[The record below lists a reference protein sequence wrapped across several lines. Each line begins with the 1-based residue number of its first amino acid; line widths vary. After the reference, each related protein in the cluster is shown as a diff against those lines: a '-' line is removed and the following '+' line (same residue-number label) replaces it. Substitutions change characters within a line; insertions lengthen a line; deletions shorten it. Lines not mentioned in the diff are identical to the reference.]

1 MALPACRPVAN
12 LERYFLGLGNAHM
25 YYNVAMGIRLQ
36 FQSHPEAHGPGPK
49 ELPRSKD
56 QWLAL
61 LTPALATVVQRHP
74 LMSTYIAG
82 HLTATPTFQ
91 AMSSIDLSKIIAV
104 DSIQQSMDIAKF
116 LEMEHDKPFDLGDH
130 QVPLWRIMVVHI
142 TDDDTF
148 YLLYIFHHS
157 LCDGRSSAAFTE
169 QLLAELNHII
179 KNKTTSAPLPPSK
192 RNNPWT
198 ITCPNRTP
206 LPLALEQRVDCTPSL
221 KTRVRHFLY
230 QVIMPAWLKKA
241 LEPQFWAGEFPA
253 TASNETQLGIVVLTP
268 EETSQLIAAARRK
281 HTTVNS
287 VLFTSFL
294 FAIKAVFLSS
304 SHGDNKDAK
313 KGATTTTQDLFSAST
328 VACPRSSQLFSS
340 PVEHSE
346 HVLCIADLW
355 THGHAVELE
364 TEFWSF
370 TREYHAQVVRHVRTP
385 RKLQR
390 LLENYGTL
398 RYMPGSPEGY
408 EKALQ
413 QRYVRQQYGREGT
426 MRTSN
431 IGVGWKQE
439 NGGDDKL
446 VFKVLHPLFTMS
458 AVTMGPVFTFCV
470 ATGEGGSLV
479 VSNTWQRGAV
489 RSRGQA
495 DRVLREFR
503 KVVGEACHEGRESYL
518 FRDVLLSC

>member
-1 MALPACRPVAN
+1 MAPAASRPVAN

-25 YYNVAMGIRLQ
+25 YYNVTMGIRLQ
-36 FQSHPEAHGPGPK
+36 FQPHSESHGFGPK
-49 ELPRSKD
+49 ELPRNKD

-61 LTPALATVVQRHP
+61 LVPALAIIVSQHP
-74 LMSTYIAG
+74 MMSTFIAE

-104 DSIQQSMDIAKF
+104 DSVQQSGDIAKF
-116 LEMEHDKPFDLGDH
+116 LEKEHDTPFDLGNH
-130 QVPLWRIMVVHI
+130 EVPLWRIMVVHVV
-142 TDDDTF
+142 DDDTF

-169 QLLAELNHII
+169 QLIAELNHPS
-179 KNKTTSAPLPPSK
+179 KKDSAPLPLSS
-192 RNNPWT
+192 PWT
-198 ITCPNRTP
+198 ITCPKTAP
-206 LPLALEQRVDCTPSL
+206 LPLALEQRVDCTPRFR
-221 KTRVRHFLY
+221 TRMHHLLH
-230 QVIMPAWLKKA
+230 QVLMPAWLKKT
-241 LEPQFWAGEFPA
+241 LKSQFWAGDYPA
-253 TASNETQLGIVVLTP
+253 TNSNETQLGIVVLTP
-268 EETSQLIAAARRK
+268 EETSQVIAAARRE

-287 VLFTSFL
+287 ILFTSFL

-304 SHGDNKDAK
+304 SHNGNRDGK
-313 KGATTTTQDLFSAST
+313 KGATTTTKDLFSAST

-340 PVEHSE
+340 PVEQSE
-346 HVLCIADLW
+346 QVLCIADLW

-364 TEFWSF
+364 TGFWEF

-385 RKLQR
+385 GNLQR

-413 QRYVRQQYGREGT
+413 QRLVRQQHGREGT

-431 IGVGWKQE
+431 IGVGWKQQE
-439 NGGDDKL
+439 EGEEGGK
-446 VFKVLHPLFTMS
+446 VAFKVLHPLFTMS
-458 AVTMGPVFTFCV
+458 AVTMGPAFTFCV

-489 RSRGQA
+489 RSRESA
-495 DRVLREFR
+495 ERVLQEFR
-503 KVVGEACHEGRESYL
+503 RIVGEASQEGKEGYL
-518 FRDVLLSC
+518 FRDVLSSC